1 MRRTLLFS
9 AALIALALPAA
20 AQSQDR
26 FRLVIDGG
34 AIINAESFGQDFT
47 LTKNVESTP
56 VTTELTRETG
66 GFVEAGGRV
75 RVLPSLWVG
84 VLGFAAS
91 SKAEGTL
98 TAGVPHPFYFN
109 QRREVSGDLSS
120 LDHSESGVHV
130 EVAYA
135 VPLGDSTEVQVFG
148 GPSYFNVTQTVV
160 TDFTYS
166 DSYPYDTAQ
175 FQSATTTDASESG
188 LGFNVGGEVTWRL
201 SRSLQVGGLIRYS
214 QVTVTLSPA
223 PGNDVE
229 LRGGG
234 LNLGAAVRVG
244 F

>member
-1 MRRTLLFS
+1 MRRTLLLA
-9 AALIALALPAA
+9 AALVALALPAA
-20 AQSQDR
+20 AQSDDR

-34 AIINAESFGQDFT
+34 AIINTQSFGQDFT

-56 VTTELTRETG
+56 VTTELKRNTG

-98 TAGVPHPFYFN
+98 TAQVPHPFYFD
-109 QRREVSGDLSS
+109 QRREIAGDPGS
-120 LDHSESGVHV
+120 LDYSESGAHI
-130 EVAYA
+130 EIAYA
-135 VPLGDSTEVQVFG
+135 APIGDSTEMQIFG
-148 GPSYFNVTQTVV
+148 GPSYFSVTQTAV
-160 TDFTYS
+160 TDFTFS
-166 DSYPYDTAQ
+166 DSYPFDSAQ
-175 FQSATTTDASESG
+175 FQSATTTDAKESG

-214 QVTVTLSPA
+214 QATMTLSPA

-229 LRGGG
+229 IRAGGI
-234 LNLGAAVRVG
+234 NLGAAVRVG